1 MNFLIISS
9 PRCGSTSLQKSISNS
24 YNSKL
29 INEPYSSW
37 GIKHN
42 NYKLDNVV
50 VKTMFHQIDN
60 ERVILENLSL
70 SYFDKCY
77 DFYCNLIPKFDNVI
91 LLGREN
97 IKEHAESLINLY
109 NGSSASNVKYEYKFN
124 IDLNPTLEQLSLENR
139 YIKKLSDNFNIPIDT
154 YESIY
159 YGDGL
164 QNKKIKLDYNILDT
178 KNKLRQFNLVKKI
191 L

>member
-29 INEPYSSW
+29 IYEPDSPW
-37 GIKHN
+37 GIQQK
-42 NYKLDNVV
+42 NYKLENVV

-60 ERVILENLSL
+60 TSVILGNLPL
-70 SYFDKCY
+70 SFFDKCY
-77 DFYCNLIPKFDNVI
+77 NFYCDLIPKFDNVI

-97 IKEHAESLINLY
+97 TKDHAESLANLY
-109 NGSSASNVKYEYKFN
+109 NGSSDSEKYEYKLD
-124 IDLNPTLEQLSLENR
+124 IDLNPIINQLSLENA
-139 YIKKLSDNFNIPIDT
+139 YLKKLSDNFNIPMDT

-164 QNKKIKLDYNILDT
+164 KNKQIRLDYNILDT
-178 KNKLRQFNLVKKI
+178 KNKLRQINVIKKI

>member
-29 INEPYSSW
+29 IYEPYSPW
-37 GIKHN
+37 GIQQK
-42 NYKLDNVV
+42 NYKLENVV

-60 ERVILENLSL
+60 TSVILGNLPL
-70 SYFDKCY
+70 SFFDKCY
-77 DFYCNLIPKFDNVI
+77 DFYCDLIPKFDNVI

-97 IKEHAESLINLY
+97 TKDHAESLANLY
-109 NGSSASNVKYEYKFN
+109 NGSSDREKYEYKLD
-124 IDLNPTLEQLSLENR
+124 IDLNPIINQLSLENA
-139 YIKKLSDNFNIPIDT
+139 YLKKLSDNFNIPMDT

-164 QNKKIKLDYNILDT
+164 KNKQIRLDYNILDT
-178 KNKLRQFNLVKKI
+178 KNKLRQINVIKKI

>member
-29 INEPYSSW
+29 IYEPYSPW
-37 GIKHN
+37 GIQQK
-42 NYKLDNVV
+42 NYKLENVV

-60 ERVILENLSL
+60 TSVILGNLPL
-70 SYFDKCY
+70 SFFDKCY
-77 DFYCNLIPKFDNVI
+77 DFYCDLIPKFDNVI

-97 IKEHAESLINLY
+97 IKEHSESLANLY
-109 NGSSASNVKYEYKFN
+109 NGSSDNEKYVYKLV
-124 IDLNPTLEQLSLENR
+124 IDLNLIMNQLSLENT
-139 YIKKLSDNFNIPIDT
+139 YLKKLSNNFNLPFDT

-159 YGDGL
+159 YGNGL
-164 QNKKIKLDYNILDT
+164 KNKEIKLDYNILDT
-178 KNKLRQFNLVKKI
+178 KNKLRQFYDDKK
-191 L
+191 LT